1 MPKMRR
7 STRPPTAKM
16 KHSHHG
22 LPDHFKNLN
31 HRLYIGKKAPK
42 HDPHIKLRGDFG
54 DQPNENNS
62 ESDGT
67 PELATGKAWGDTYD
81 YNFQEVR
88 KEINGPVP
96 EEREEPNELQ
106 IGSWIDWAWSR
117 SDTEVKQFIYHL
129 LQMKMGELA
138 IAENASERDNL
149 DKTQERLIR
158 EYMEIQVPH

>member
-16 KHSHHG
+16 KHDHDG

-67 PELATGKAWGDTYD
+67 PELATGKTWADTYD

-88 KEINGPVP
+88 EAINGPAP
-96 EEREEPNELQ
+96 EEREEPDIYQ
-106 IGSWIDWAWSR
+106 PGSWVSWAWMKLELE
-117 SDTEVKQFIYHL
+117 DAQYIWAL
-129 LQMKMGELA
+129 LKMRMGEQEQLK
-138 IAENASERDNL
+138 NAQEKIEL
-149 DKTQERLIR
+149 DKAQEPLNKNYSDMRI
-158 EYMEIQVPH
+158 PH